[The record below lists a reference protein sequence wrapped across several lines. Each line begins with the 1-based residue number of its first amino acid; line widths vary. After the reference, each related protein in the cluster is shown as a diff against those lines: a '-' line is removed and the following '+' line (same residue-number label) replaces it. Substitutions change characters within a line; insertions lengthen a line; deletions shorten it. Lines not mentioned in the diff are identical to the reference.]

1 MFHDNERINFPTND
15 REPENTFDL
24 LSYETINYNNE
35 NKSVDFYGDSFLEV
49 SNNTR
54 NNSQRVCNDPPCIN
68 IISIKNKLSAGHK
81 RKVICPEKQRKK
93 LLIQKLKIYFQQIKD
108 NYSRMK
114 KKMFKN
120 EDWEMLSKK
129 ERVDINNILIYRYLY
144 IKQTILLAKSL
155 IIKTIFPFRE

>member
-1 MFHDNERINFPTND
+1 MFHDNERINFQIND

-24 LSYETINYNNE
+24 LSYETINHNNE
-35 NKSVDFYGDSFLEV
+35 NKSVDFYGDSF
-49 SNNTR
+49 SNNIR
-54 NNSQRVCNDPPCIN
+54 NNSQRVDNDAPHIN
-68 IISIKNKLSAGHK
+68 IISIKNKFSAGHK

-129 ERVDINNILIYRYLY
+129 ERVDIYNIFIYRYLY

-155 IIKTIFPFRE
+155 TIKTIFPFRE